1 MARTIGAMTAIMIGT
16 EKGVAAMSDEEPVE
30 TTPVNARPTLDE
42 VAALI
47 KAAVATMP
55 ATRRTSGGP
64 RRRP

>member
-1 MARTIGAMTAIMIGT
+1 
-16 EKGVAAMSDEEPVE
+16 MSDEEPVE

-47 KAAVATMP
+47 KAAVATTP